1 MNFHP
6 SASPERVALVTG
18 AGAGIGAEVARHL
31 AEGGMR
37 LILIDRNA
45 AALETMRCQIG
56 KRHLRSFAVDVTEV
70 AAVTRA
76 LETLSAHERADVLV
90 NAVGGDANAIP
101 IAELD
106 ESYLENSV
114 RHNLTT
120 AFTMTRLC
128 VPAMRRRRW
137 GRIVNFS
144 SIAGRTFSYFSN
156 AAYVAA
162 KSAIIGFTK
171 QAAYELACD
180 GICVNAVAHGPI
192 ATARIESAWNG
203 YSGEKRQK
211 ILERIPLGR
220 LGTVTEAA
228 AIVAHLCS
236 SDAGYTTGTVIDING
251 GLFI

>member
-1 MNFHP
+1 MNSGP
-6 SASPERVALVTG
+6 SAARERVALVTG

-31 AEGGMR
+31 ADSGMK
-37 LILIDRNA
+37 LILVDRNA
-45 AALETMRCQIG
+45 AALDALRCKVKKQ
-56 KRHLRSFAVDVTEV
+56 HLRSFAVDVTEV

-76 LETLSAHERADVLV
+76 LKTLAAPERPDVLV

-101 IAELD
+101 IADLD

-128 VPAMRRRRW
+128 VPAMRQRRW

-171 QAAYELACD
+171 QAAYELAGD

-192 ATARIESAWNG
+192 ATERIEAAWNG
-203 YSGEKRQK
+203 YSGDRRQR

-220 LGTVTEAA
+220 LGTVAEAA
-228 AIVAHLCS
+228 AIVVHLCS
-236 SDAGYTTGTVIDING
+236 SEAGYTTGTVIDING